1 VKVVR
6 IPKGNGKFRTVY
18 CPDPAEK
25 AALVRLVPSLTA
37 AAVQADRS
45 CVCHA
50 FMPGRSPVTN
60 AMQHRGHRFT
70 LSFDLKDFFDTVNRE
85 LFIGD
90 VIGGE
95 RGKFIFSP
103 EYDACFVDGQTA
115 RIFMPGQRVYYIHRP
130 SGKREEGIVKSR
142 HPSFNAYF
150 VVYACNGDWKN
161 YQNYKAALTDQ
172 ADLTSDSTAQG
183 YARQGLPTS
192 PMIANMA
199 AAPMDEALLALSAR
213 SGRFDNSFVYTRY
226 ADDLCFSFD
235 DARIAVMLKNRVPEI
250 VKAHGFILN
259 ESKTKMQCAA
269 AGRRIICGIA
279 VDDECHPTRHMKRR
293 YRASVHRNNRP
304 QMHGLAEWLR
314 LRPPR
319 RWSYDEAI
327 RQNNAKG
334 AAILLR
340 RPTIV
345 IGGIR
350 TQDAQPVRESPVAAV
365 IGWARR
371 KFDL

>member
-1 VKVVR
+1 MKVVH
-6 IPKGNGKFRTVY
+6 IPKGNRKFRTVY

-50 FMPGRSPVTN
+50 FMPGRSPLTN

-70 LSFDLKDFFDTVNRE
+70 LSFDLKDFFDTVSRRSFVGNVLE
-85 LFIGD
+85 
-90 VIGGE
+90 
-95 RGKFIFSP
+95 GKDDTIFKP
-103 EYDACFVDGQTA
+103 EYDICFIASPED
-115 RIFMPGQRVYYIHRP
+115 
-130 SGKREEGIVKSR
+130 K
-142 HPSFNAYF
+142 
-150 VVYACNGDWKN
+150 
-161 YQNYKAALTDQ
+161 LTLPPMLRL
-172 ADLTSDSTAQG
+172 A

-293 YRASVHRNNRP
+293 YRASVHKNNRP
-304 QMHGLAEWLR
+304 QMHGLREWLK
-314 LRPPR
+314 LKVPR
-319 RWSYDEAI
+319 RWSYDEAVRKNNKTSEANLAAL
-327 RQNNAKG
+327 RQPTTPASNQ
-334 AAILLR
+334 AANPLQGSR
-340 RPTIV
+340 V
-345 IGGIR
+345 
-350 TQDAQPVRESPVAAV
+350 VAL

-371 KFDL
+371 RFDL